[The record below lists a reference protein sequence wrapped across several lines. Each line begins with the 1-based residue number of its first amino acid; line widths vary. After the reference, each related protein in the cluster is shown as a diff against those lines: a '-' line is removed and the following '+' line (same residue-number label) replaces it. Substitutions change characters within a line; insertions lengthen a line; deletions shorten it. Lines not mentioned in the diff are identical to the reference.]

1 MAPIV
6 MGAYAS
12 IDGRIFPAAEARVS
26 VFDNGFTFGDSV
38 YETLR
43 TYAGRPFA
51 LDRHL
56 RRLRASAGR
65 LGIGLPLDD
74 RDLGARLDDV
84 LAASGNPESYV
95 RFIVTRGVG
104 DISYRF
110 DRIEGPTVVI
120 VVKAFE
126 MPADEVYTEGIPVAL
141 VSVRR
146 NHKAALDPAIKS
158 CNLLNNLLAVREA
171 QARGAVEALMLNAE
185 GDLAEGASS
194 NVFLVHEGVVFT
206 PPLDAGILAG
216 ITREVVLELLPA
228 LGIEGREVPLG
239 VEALREADEAF
250 ITSSLREAA
259 PIRTVDGRPV
269 GDSRPGPVTRR
280 ILRAF
285 RENAPNYSR

>member
-1 MAPIV
+1 

-12 IDGRIFPAAEARVS
+12 INGRILPAEEARVS

-43 TYAGRPFA
+43 TYGGRPFA

-65 LGIGLPLDD
+65 LGVDLRATDLD
-74 RDLGARLDDV
+74 LAESLDDV
-84 LAASGNPESYV
+84 LAASGNAESYV

-104 DISYRF
+104 DISYHF
-110 DRIEGPTVVI
+110 ERIKGPTLVI
-120 VVKAFE
+120 VVKPFE
-126 MPADEVYTEGIPVAL
+126 TPADEVYSEGIPVAL

-146 NHKAALDPAIKS
+146 NHKSALDPAIKS

-171 QARGAVEALMLNAE
+171 QAHGAVEALMLNAE

-194 NVFLVHEGVVFT
+194 NVFLVREGVVLT
-206 PPLDAGILAG
+206 PPLSAGILAG
-216 ITREVVLELLPA
+216 ITREVILELLPA
-228 LGIEGREVPLG
+228 LEIEGREVHLG

-269 GDSRPGPVTRR
+269 GDGRPGPVTRR

-285 RENAPNYSR
+285 RESVPRYSR

>member
-1 MAPIV
+1 

-12 IDGRIFPAAEARVS
+12 IDGRILPAEEARVS

-43 TYAGRPFA
+43 TYRGRPFA

-65 LGIGLPLDD
+65 LGIDLPPTDG
-74 RDLGARLDDV
+74 DLGERLDDV
-84 LAASGNPESYV
+84 LAASGNNESYV

-104 DISYRF
+104 DISYCF
-110 DRIEGPTVVI
+110 ERIKGPTVVI

-126 MPADEVYTEGIPVAL
+126 TPADEVYTEGIPVAL

-146 NHKAALDPAIKS
+146 NHKTALDPAIKS

-171 QARGAVEALMLNAE
+171 QAKGAVEGLMLNAE

-194 NVFLVHEGVVFT
+194 NLFLVRQGAVRT

-216 ITREVVLELLPA
+216 ITREVILELLPS
-228 LGIEGREVPLG
+228 LGIEAHEVRLG
-239 VEALREADEAF
+239 VEDLRSADEAF

-269 GDSRPGPVTRR
+269 GNGRPGPVTRR
-280 ILRAF
+280 ILHAF
-285 RENAPNYSR
+285 RESAPRYSR